1 MFPNELLAGKWRQ
14 SLGHHSSLSS
24 LKSVSS
30 SVVTGL
36 RAGLDSLKVDSSD
49 KQTVTFVRF
58 CRLQYASEGTETY
71 HRVLLLGYSDGFQVW
86 DLEDERLVRELA
98 SKRDGAV
105 RCFAA
110 ADLVI
115 RWSADCSRPPGP
127 ALAVFE

>member
-1 MFPNELLAGKWRQ
+1 MFSKDILASKWRQ
-14 SLGHHSSLSS
+14 SSLSS

-36 RAGLDSLKVDSSD
+36 RAGLDSLKSADGSD

-58 CRLQYASEGTETY
+58 CRLEYASEGTETY

-86 DLEDERLVRELA
+86 DLEDQRLVRELA

-105 RCFAA
+105 RCLHLLTWHRNAT
-110 ADLVI
+110 V
-115 RWSADCSRPPGP
+115 SRVLAQHRRGEDQR
-127 ALAVFE
+127 AL

>member
-1 MFPNELLAGKWRQ
+1 MFPRELLAGKWPAA
-14 SLGHHSSLSS
+14 HLSS

-36 RAGLDSLKVDSSD
+36 RAGLDSLKADSSD

-58 CRLQYASEGTETY
+58 CRLEYRASQGTETY

-105 RCFAA
+105 R
-110 ADLVI
+110 
-115 RWSADCSRPPGP
+115 
-127 ALAVFE
+127 